1 MKKEHT
7 AIIIAGLFLL
17 SYVLEAVV
25 NPLDLKLATP
35 YHYLNP
41 QYLTTYPFTT
51 ALIFIRAFGIFL
63 TPILLMSFFEGYYT
77 AKAGILMVL
86 IALMQLY
93 SLQDLATGAA
103 VVPLEWA
110 LAISLGGIALVIP
123 MVGYFL
129 MGGVSWLH
137 SSLGGSEDN
146 KSDDNDDE
154 DDSSEDASAKD

>member
-1 MKKEHT
+1 MKKEHI

-35 YHYLNP
+35 YHYLNA

-51 ALIFIRAFGIFL
+51 ALILMRAIGIFL
-63 TPILLMSFFEGYYT
+63 VPLLLMSFFAGYFT
-77 AKAGILMVL
+77 AKGGILLIL

-93 SLQDLATGAA
+93 ALQDLATRNN

-110 LAISLGGIALVIP
+110 LAISLGGIALIVP
-123 MVGYFL
+123 LVWYFI
-129 MGGVSWLH
+129 MGGLSWLH
-137 SSLGGSEDN
+137 QSLGGTPEEN
-146 KSDDNDDE
+146 MHIE
-154 DDSSEDASAKD
+154 ADAEEEIEE